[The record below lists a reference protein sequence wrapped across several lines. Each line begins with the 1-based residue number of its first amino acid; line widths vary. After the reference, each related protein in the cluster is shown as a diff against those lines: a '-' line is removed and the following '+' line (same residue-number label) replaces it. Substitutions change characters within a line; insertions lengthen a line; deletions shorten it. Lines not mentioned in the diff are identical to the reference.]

1 MTSKRRGAAFL
12 ELLVVLALAGLV
24 GSIIAIT
31 LRRQQQFYRR
41 AAESGF
47 VRESVRDAMEV
58 LSTDIRQM
66 SIADTVRLMADSS
79 IEFFSTIGTSV
90 VCVAAGNDIGLPR
103 IHDSGSSLSSFLTLP
118 DTGDIAVFYVDSIGR
133 WERYRIAGVSP
144 RSLASSCPLSSGYS
158 IQSDLDAG
166 STALVLTLARP
177 LADGIKAGAPI
188 RFLRRA
194 RYSLYHATDGDWYLG
209 YRRCNAIGAS
219 VCGAIQPLSG
229 PYRAYNAE
237 PRSSGLVFGYFD
249 SSGHGVGAAS
259 SFALARVDIT
269 ARAESG
275 AAVPIDGLTARIA
288 DSATITVSIRNRIR

>member
-1 MTSKRRGAAFL
+1 MTSGRRGAAFL

-24 GSIIAIT
+24 GSIIGIT

-66 SIADTVRLMADSS
+66 SIGDTIRLMADSS
-79 IEFFSTIGTSV
+79 MEFVSTIGTSV
-90 VCVAAGNDIGLPR
+90 VCVATGDEIGLPPT
-103 IHDSGSSLSSFLTLP
+103 HDSGNSLSSFLTLP
-118 DTGDIAVFYVDSIGR
+118 DTGDLAVFYSDSIGR

-144 RSLASSCPLSSGYS
+144 RSLSSSCPVSSGYS

-166 STALVLTLARP
+166 SAALLLTLTRP
-177 LADGIKAGAPI
+177 LANGIKSGAPI

-194 RYSLYHATDGDWYLG
+194 RYSLYRAADGDWFLG
-209 YRRCNAIGAS
+209 YRRCNAIGPS
-219 VCGAIQPLSG
+219 VCGAIQPISG
-229 PYRAYNAE
+229 PYRAYSAE
-237 PRSSGLVFGYFD
+237 PRSSGLVFEYFD
-249 SSGHGVGAAS
+249 SAGQRVGAAS

-269 ARAESG
+269 ARAETE
-275 AAVPIDGLTARIA
+275 AAAPIDGLTARIA
-288 DSATITVSIRNRIR
+288 DSATITVSVRNRIR